1 MLSQAGER
9 QRDRQL
15 SKSPVS
21 LSLPRPRPERREHEG
36 RFVRLEPLDPAR
48 HAAELHAAS
57 HGVPNGELIWD
68 YLPYGPFGSAD
79 ELFSWLEKI
88 APSDDP
94 LFFAIRELQSGQ
106 TLGMASYLRIV
117 PEHAVIEIGHIWFA
131 PALQKTPAATEA
143 IFLMLHHAL
152 DDLGYRRMEWKCD
165 ALNAGSR
172 RAATRF
178 GFSFESIFYQA
189 VVVKGLN
196 RDTAWFSIL
205 DYEWPS
211 IRANFERWLSP
222 ENFDASGRQRSSL
235 RELNWSRAND

>member
-1 MLSQAGER
+1 MSQSSEP

-15 SKSPVS
+15 SKKPVS
-21 LSLPRPRPERREHEG
+21 VSLPRQRPERWEHAG
-36 RFVRLEPLDPAR
+36 RFARLEPLDPAR
-48 HAAELHAAS
+48 HAAELYAAS
-57 HGVPNGELIWD
+57 HNVPNGERIWD
-68 YLPYGPFGSAD
+68 YLPYGPFAS
-79 ELFSWLEKI
+79 LEDF
-88 APSDDP
+88 AAWMDGCAHSSDP
-94 LFFAIRELQSGQ
+94 LFFGIRDLQSDK

-131 PALQKTPAATEA
+131 PALQKTPSATEA
-143 IFLMLHHAL
+143 IFLMLRHAL

-178 GFSFESIFYQA
+178 GFSFEGIFYQA

-205 DYEWPS
+205 DYEWPE
-211 IRANFERWLSP
+211 IRENFEHWLVP

-235 RELNWSRAND
+235 REMSWAGIQG

>member
-1 MLSQAGER
+1 MTSQPSEP

-21 LSLPRPRPERREHEG
+21 LSLPRPRPERRDHEG

-48 HAAELHAAS
+48 HAAELYAAS
-57 HGVPNGELIWD
+57 HGVPNGERIWD
-68 YLPYGPFGSAD
+68 YLPYGPFDSVD
-79 ELFSWLEKI
+79 ELSSWLEKL

-94 LFFAIRELQSGQ
+94 LFFAIRDLQSGK

-117 PEHAVIEIGHIWFA
+117 PDHAVIEIGHIWFA

-143 IFLMLHHAL
+143 IFLMLRHAL

-205 DYEWPS
+205 DYEWPA
-211 IRANFERWLSP
+211 IRASFERWLSP
-222 ENFDASGRQRSSL
+222 ENFDASGQQRTSL
-235 RELNWSRAND
+235 RELNWSGEGA